1 MVVTSSLARGLVR
14 GTIAQ
19 QSVKCKQEWA
29 KLHASGIHPPA
40 SMRRFRAWFEAHERT
55 FQGRAVL
62 IVHGRIG
69 AFFLSVHSLSP

>member
-19 QSVKCKQEWA
+19 QSVKCKQVWA